1 MIIMITGDKMNI
13 LYNIK
18 NNEKKE
24 EEVLNL
30 YLKLINSKNNK
41 SKSILFFVENNISK
55 LNYEKKIN
63 LQYSEE
69 LNITTYL
76 NFVKAELIKFWPIVI
91 NKCNKIKTK
100 NISPIFIYNNLS
112 DYIINSKVKQKR
124 NSLGYFNDL
133 TNTNHG
139 ISNSININI
148 NKAVLGLTDLNC
160 IGEKIYS
167 SKKNKDKIFKFSYS
181 QMNEIINEYIE
192 LLLNNGILD
201 NSLSIYIYNEYL
213 LKDKTYQNYLRENYD
228 YLIIDSLE
236 SCSNTQVDFIDL
248 VSTFTKDTFVFFN
261 KIKNYSSFNN
271 IDNDYINEKIITK
284 FNKVG
289 NNFNEITLEDL
300 ISKNVKIE
308 FDQSSQ
314 LYSQM
319 IENVSN
325 KIIDLITN
333 GVRPEDIAIIS
344 PVNNTIL
351 DYKIKNILNENNIKV
366 TNIKKDNNIIDYP
379 YSNALVVA
387 TCIFYDYEDLIKK
400 EEYVSFIEVMFN
412 VNRIKALKIYKE
424 KEHNKDYIELVE
436 YIKTYKN
443 ENIQI
448 YEFLIKFYIDKMLP
462 LKDGKKN
469 IRIFK
474 NIIQESE
481 TFTEN
486 INYLNLDNEK
496 TKEHI
501 FIDVLKNNIKDY
513 YLSKEIE
520 EIKDD
525 DGVIISTPYSFISSN
540 INRQIQLWID
550 IGSNAWNMKI
560 EKDISNVIVLRKS
573 FDENRI
579 YTDEMEEN
587 YKKYYLYNMIYN
599 LLDSAT
605 NVYAYKSDYTVNGYM
620 QESMLYGLI
629 LKILNKDGKLYE

>member
-1 MIIMITGDKMNI
+1 MNI

-213 LKDKTYQNYLRENYD
+213 LKDETYQNYLRENYD

-261 KIKNYSSFNN
+261 KTKNYSSFNN

-379 YSNALVVA
+379 YSNTLVVA

-560 EKDISNVIVLRKS
+560 EKDISNVIILRKS

>member
-1 MIIMITGDKMNI
+1 MNI